1 MDPQG
6 LREGYSFLRCFFFV
20 VREPSQNL
28 VQDFHRRNSGGTYD
42 EINSK
47 INDGTAFMIFHLP
60 WFHP

>member
-6 LREGYSFLRCFFFV
+6 LRGGYLFLRCVFFV

-28 VQDFHRRNSGGTYD
+28 FQDFHRLNSGGTYD

-47 INDGTAFMIFHLP
+47 INDGTASMIFHLP
-60 WFHP
+60 